1 MPIAVRTKNTL
12 NLAST
17 LSVGANLLATLRFYP
32 LYQPLARA
40 AIYLGL
46 GTSLFFWALS
56 VGFAVAG
63 SRSKHPV
70 FRFLDVFFVVL
81 LGLPVCF
88 WLYFYVRDLAFV

>member
-32 LYQPLARA
+32 LDQPLEQV

-56 VGFAVAG
+56 VGFAVVG

-70 FRFLDVFFVVL
+70 FRFSDLFFVVL

-88 WLYFYVRDLAFV
+88 WLFFYVRDLVFV

>member
-1 MPIAVRTKNTL
+1 MPITVRTKNTL

-32 LYQPLARA
+32 LDQPLARS

-46 GTSLFFWALS
+46 GSSLFLWALS
-56 VGFAVAG
+56 VGFALVG
-63 SRSKHPV
+63 SRPKHPV
-70 FRFLDVFFVVL
+70 FRFLDLFFVVL

-88 WLYFYVRDLAFV
+88 WLFFYVRDLIIV